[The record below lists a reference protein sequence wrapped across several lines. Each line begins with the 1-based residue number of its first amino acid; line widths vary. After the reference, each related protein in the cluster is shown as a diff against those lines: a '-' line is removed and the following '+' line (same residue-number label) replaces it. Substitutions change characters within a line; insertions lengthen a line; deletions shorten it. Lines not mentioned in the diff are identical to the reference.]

1 MTPQLPDSSQL
12 ERTFDRE
19 ASLAGRL
26 VVITGA
32 ASGIGRALALECAR
46 RGARLALSDLSREG
60 LVSVQAEIEA
70 LGVGLPLPLLHELDV
85 SDRQRV
91 TAWAAEVE
99 GELGPVH
106 TIVNMAGVALHCPLD
121 ETTPE
126 DFEWV
131 MATNFWGTVH
141 ATQAFL
147 PQLKRQGRG
156 HVINVSSAFGLVA
169 FPASGAYVASKFAV
183 RGFTETLALE
193 LAITHPA
200 IVVTSVHPGG
210 VETPLLRRAR
220 VRGTGPLSSS
230 PDRVA
235 LAFERDL
242 ARTSARAC
250 AECIAATMQKSDRR
264 LIIGLDAKV
273 LDWLVRLFPS
283 FHQRLLVWLLRRHA
297 SR

>member
-12 ERTFDRE
+12 ERNAHRE
-19 ASLAGRL
+19 APLAGRL
-26 VVITGA
+26 VAITGA
-32 ASGIGRALALECAR
+32 GSGIGRALALECSR
-46 RGARLALSDLSREG
+46 RGARLALCDVSQEG
-60 LVSVQAEIEA
+60 LASVQAEIEA
-70 LGVGLPLPLLHELDV
+70 LDVDLPPPLLHELDV
-85 SDRQRV
+85 RDRQRV
-91 TAWAAEVE
+91 STWAAEVE
-99 GELGPVH
+99 EKLGPVH
-106 TIVNMAGVALHCPLD
+106 AIVNVAGVALHCPLD

-193 LAITHPA
+193 LALTHPA

-210 VETPLLRRAR
+210 VGTPLLRRAR
-220 VRGTGPLSSS
+220 VRGSGPLSSS

-242 ARTSARAC
+242 ARTSAGVC
-250 AECIAATMQKSDRR
+250 AKCIADAMQKSNRR
-264 LIIGLDAKV
+264 LIIGLDARL

-283 FHQRLLVWLLRRHA
+283 FHQRLLAWFLRRHA

>member
-12 ERTFDRE
+12 ERTAHRE
-19 ASLAGRL
+19 AALAGRL
-26 VVITGA
+26 VAITGA
-32 ASGIGRALALECAR
+32 GSGIGRALALECAR
-46 RGARLALSDLSREG
+46 RGARLALCDVSREG
-60 LVSVQAEIEA
+60 LVSVQTEIEA
-70 LGVGLPLPLLHELDV
+70 LGGGLPLPLVHELDV
-85 SDRQRV
+85 RDRQRV
-91 TAWAAEVE
+91 SAWAAEIE
-99 GELGPVH
+99 EKLGPVH
-106 TIVNMAGVALHCPLD
+106 TIVNVAGVALHCPVD

-141 ATQAFL
+141 VTQAFL

-183 RGFTETLALE
+183 RGFTETLSLE
-193 LAITHPA
+193 LALTHPA
-200 IVVTSVHPGG
+200 IVVTCVHPGG
-210 VETPLLRRAR
+210 VKTPLLRQAR
-220 VRGTGPLSSS
+220 VRGSGPLSSS
-230 PDRVA
+230 SDRVA

-242 ARTSARAC
+242 ARTSAGAC
-250 AECIAATMQKSDRR
+250 AERIAAAMQKSDRR
-264 LIIGLDAKV
+264 LIIGVDAWL

-283 FHQRLLVWLLRRHA
+283 YHQRLLAWFLRRHA